1 MRVHR
6 VICRLGLA
14 AAFAAPLAGAAPAAV
29 QEVERIV
36 AVVNDEVISAFDLEQ
51 RLRLLML
58 LSGRRSSSADMQRIA
73 PQVLGRLIDERLR
86 LQEAKRYNI
95 SVSENELDREVA
107 DIEKRNKFSAVP
119 FQEFLKARN
128 ISLATVKSQLR
139 SELAWTKLV
148 SQRLRQT
155 MTISDDEVDEEL
167 KRIKASQGMP
177 EYLASE
183 IFLVVESTSKDA
195 VMRQNAMQLVKQIRE
210 EGTDFATLARQ
221 FSDGST
227 AARGGDMGWVQQH
240 QLTTEVAA
248 ALDALAPGQ
257 VSDPIPSNGGY
268 LIAYLRERRL
278 RMVANPDNTKVAL
291 KQIILPA
298 SATTP
303 KEESQVH
310 LALAE
315 TIRSTVTDCDDMTR
329 VATEIDPSTSG
340 DLGTVR
346 LGDLPPD
353 LRRMVRDLPVGTIS
367 APTETKLGVLLLMV
381 CDRVEPKV
389 NLPDH
394 ERVRRRLLGKKFEL
408 LSRRYLRD
416 LRRIA
421 YVDTRI

>member
-6 VICRLGLA
+6 VIFRLGLA
-14 AAFAAPLAGAAPAAV
+14 AAFAAPLAGAASAAV

-58 LSGRRSSSADMQRIA
+58 FSGRRSSSAEMQRIA

-86 LQEAKRYNI
+86 LQEANRYNI

-119 FQEFLKARN
+119 FQEYLEARN

-139 SELAWTKLV
+139 SDLAWTKLV

-195 VMRQNAMQLVKQIRE
+195 VMRQNAMRLVKQLRE
-210 EGTDFATLARQ
+210 DGTDFATLARQ

-227 AARGGDMGWVQQH
+227 AAKGGDMGWVQQH
-240 QLTTEVAA
+240 QLTKEVAA

-278 RMVANPDNTKVAL
+278 QMVANPDNTKVAL

-298 SATTP
+298 SETTP

-329 VATEIDPSTSG
+329 VAAEIDPSTSG

-367 APTETKLGVLLLMV
+367 APTQTKLGVLLLMV

-389 NLPDH
+389 DLPDH
-394 ERVRRRLLGKKFEL
+394 ERIRRRLLGKKFEL